1 VKKGAVWW
9 LTNRDRQGG
18 AAVVLR
24 VAISPEF
31 V

>member
-9 LTNRDRQGG
+9 LTNRDRMGS